1 MKVGDIVK
9 LPIGARKWWG
19 IKSKTALVIDRQEWP
34 PTYKWIL
41 FADGKKVA
49 LNHQLEQMIEVINE
63 AR

>member
-19 IKSKTALVIDRQEWP
+19 IKSKTALVLDRQEWP

-41 FADGKKVA
+41 FADGKTVT
-49 LNHQLEQMIEVINE
+49 LNEQLVQLVEVLDGS
-63 AR
+63 R